1 METVVSKIMPMGYES
16 NFDGVKVVFATKCAK
31 RFARQDDALVAIDTD
46 TIVIHRRYLIG
57 VCIDTNPI
65 MQGYAD
71 AVLRA
76 GKTFDVVRLHH
87 LLANASIEF
96 EQAEYH
102 VGDTYVSAD
111 GNELSYQSDGFSLNI
126 TAIKFAD
133 NVQAV
138 INKYAVVDVEDVL
151 AV

>member
-1 METVVSKIMPMGYES
+1 METVVSKIMPIGYES
-16 NFDGVKVVFATKCAK
+16 NFDGVKVVFTTKCAK
-31 RFARQDDALVAIDTD
+31 RFARQDDALVPIDTD
-46 TIVIHRRYLIG
+46 TIIIHRRYLIG
-57 VCIDTNPI
+57 ACINTNPV

-96 EQAEYH
+96 EQTEYH
-102 VGDTYVSAD
+102 AGDTYVDAD
-111 GNELSYQSDGFSLNI
+111 NNELSYQSDGFSLNI

-138 INKYAVVDVEDVL
+138 IERYAVVNVEDAL
-151 AV
+151 AI